1 MIDTGSRP
9 DLRAG
14 DPTTTPEQLSRTAA
28 PGACSSSPARPLPA
42 WKDSS
47 TVQRRPATRTSSRS
61 GRLAGARSSTSGA
74 GGSRSGA
81 GGRTRTD
88 DLPLTSWYARS
99 AVLTCVNPAHA
110 GASGEQL
117 VPVRP
122 PDIDLH
128 RASAPDHPHRTPQA
142 ACRHDT
148 SSTPTKLVRNRRAT
162 HGWFSG
168 RTGRGRSASL
178 TIKGTPVILC
188 PFGPLALQ
196 SITKDPTLD
205 SEPPRRSK
213 AALRADGI
221 TAAFPGS
228 PEAHRSPPSS
238 RTGGTAASTI
248 LAKPTGA
255 SRDEPFPGAAA
266 G

>member
-122 PDIDLH
+122 PDIDLSSGLCT
-128 RASAPDHPHRTPQA
+128 R
-142 ACRHDT
+142 
-148 SSTPTKLVRNRRAT
+148 SSTQDAASRLSSRHVVHPDETSTNRRAT
-162 HGWFSG
+162 HGWFQAG
-168 RTGRGRSASL
+168 QGVVGA
-178 TIKGTPVILC
+178 
-188 PFGPLALQ
+188 
-196 SITKDPTLD
+196 
-205 SEPPRRSK
+205 
-213 AALRADGI
+213 
-221 TAAFPGS
+221 
-228 PEAHRSPPSS
+228 PPSLS
-238 RTGGTAASTI
+238 RA
-248 LAKPTGA
+248 P
-255 SRDEPFPGAAA
+255 R
-266 G
+266 